1 MRNVILELSYK
12 NVQHQTYLTV
22 LAFIDGSYLKIGQL
36 FVHKMSISWTSRQK
50 KEEKLSTI
58 VFIKGD
64 RRLSV
69 HPTYVPEDGKKDL
82 VGDRH
87 HWCGLFVLQHI

>member
-69 HPTYVPEDGKKDL
+69 HPDL
-82 VGDRH
+82 LPRR
-87 HWCGLFVLQHI
+87 WKERSRW